1 MNQETSFQSLVEA
14 LDTEIDLL
22 CQLRDLGEQAHG
34 PLLRLEVTAV
44 ERWVADQQTLLQRI
58 ARAAAARADLQE
70 ACLPP
75 RARGIAGGGGL
86 ATTVTLH
93 ALVARAPRQQAARLR
108 QQRDALRQLR
118 DEIAVVSARNEV
130 LIGQVLSFTDHLG
143 DGLAASTRTGGYD
156 AAGRQDEAALSGE
169 LFTGAI

>member
-14 LDTEIDLL
+14 LDAEITLL
-22 CQLRDLGEQAHG
+22 SQLRDLGERAYG
-34 PLLRLEVTAV
+34 PLLRLEVSTV
-44 ERWVADQQTLLQRI
+44 ETWVAEQASMLRRI
-58 ARAAAARADLQE
+58 ADAAALRADLQE

-93 ALVARAPRQQAARLR
+93 ALVARAPQEHASRLR

-118 DEIAVVSARNEV
+118 DEIAVVSARNEA

-143 DGLAASTRTGGYD
+143 EGLVASTRTRRYD
-156 AAGRQDEAALSGE
+156 ASGQQDDAALSGE

>member
-14 LDTEIDLL
+14 LDTEITLL
-22 CQLRDLGEQAHG
+22 RHLRDLGEQAYG
-34 PLLRLEVTAV
+34 PLLRLEVGAV
-44 ERWVADQQTLLQRI
+44 EAWVAQQGTLLQRI
-58 ARAAAARADLQE
+58 VEAAAVRADLQE

-93 ALVARAPRQQAARLR
+93 ALVARAPSQQAARLR

-118 DEIAVVSARNEV
+118 DEIAVISARNEA

-143 DGLAASTRTGGYD
+143 EGLAASTRTRGYD
-156 AAGRQDEAALSGE
+156 ATGRQDEAALSGE

>member
-14 LDTEIDLL
+14 LDTEITLL
-22 CQLRDLGEQAHG
+22 RQLRDLGDRAYG
-34 PLLRLEVTAV
+34 PLLRLEVVAV
-44 ERWVADQQTLLQRI
+44 EKWVAEQQTLLQHI

-93 ALVARAPRQQAARLR
+93 ALVARAPAEQAAELR

-118 DEIAVVSARNEV
+118 DEIAVISARNEA
-130 LIGQVLSFTDHLG
+130 LITQVLSFTDHLG
-143 DGLAASTRTGGYD
+143 DGLAAQTRTGGYD
-156 AAGRQDEAALSGE
+156 SAGRQDDAALSGE

>member
-14 LDTEIDLL
+14 LDTEITLL
-22 CQLRDLGEQAHG
+22 RQLRELGEQAYG
-34 PLLRLEVTAV
+34 PLLRLEVAAV
-44 ERWVADQQTLLQRI
+44 EAWVADQASLLRRI
-58 ARAAAARADLQE
+58 ADAAAVRADLQE

-93 ALVARAPRQQAARLR
+93 ALVARAPREHAAQLR

-118 DEIAVVSARNEV
+118 DEIAVVSARNEA

-143 DGLAASTRTGGYD
+143 DGLAASTRTRGYD
-156 AAGRQDEAALSGE
+156 ASGRQDDASLSGE

>member
-1 MNQETSFQSLVEA
+1 MNQESSFQSLVEA
-14 LDTEIDLL
+14 LDTEITLL
-22 CQLRDLGEQAHG
+22 RQLRDLGERAYG
-34 PLLRLEVTAV
+34 PLLRLEIATV
-44 ERWVADQQTLLQRI
+44 EAWVAEQASLLGRI
-58 ARAAAARADLQE
+58 SEAAAVRADLQE

-93 ALVARAPRQQAARLR
+93 ALVARAPSAHAARLR

-118 DEIAVVSARNEV
+118 DEIAIVSTRNEAM
-130 LIGQVLSFTDHLG
+130 IGQVLSFTDHLG
-143 DGLAASTRTGGYD
+143 DGLAASTRTRGYD
-156 AAGRQDEAALSGE
+156 ASGQQNDAVHSGE